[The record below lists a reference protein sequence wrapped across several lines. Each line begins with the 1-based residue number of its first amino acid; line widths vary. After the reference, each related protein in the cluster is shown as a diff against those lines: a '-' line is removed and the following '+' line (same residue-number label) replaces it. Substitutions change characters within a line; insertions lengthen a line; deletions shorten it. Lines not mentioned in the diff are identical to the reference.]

1 MGAILMSRK
10 ERERLGILGWKER
23 SGSSLKAA
31 AEAMGVSYR
40 QAKRIWRRYKA
51 HEGAG
56 LVHLGRGRKGNRG
69 YGLEV
74 KEQVLRA
81 YGERYRGF
89 GPTLASEKLLEEDG
103 ILVDHETLRRW
114 LMTGGMWERKR
125 KPRRHRQ
132 RRERRPCFGDLVQV
146 DGSHHEWFEGRG
158 PKSCLLSMVD
168 DSTGITMV
176 LMAEEET
183 TEAAMALLRE
193 WIVRYGIPRALY
205 TDRKNVYIV
214 DRARRPEEIKAGVE
228 PLSAFGKVCRKLG
241 IRIIAARSPQAKGR
255 VERKHGVYQDR
266 WVKELRLRGVDDL
279 ARANELL
286 GAFTGRLNE
295 KFAKNPAS
303 EEDHHRPL
311 DPDTCLDDI
320 FCWEETRV
328 LRNDWTVRY
337 ENRLYQVTRQ
347 SPLPPAKH
355 RIAILRRMDGSLWME
370 YRGQSI
376 QFREITEEVMEKP
389 VQDAA
394 QRTKEKWRPPH
405 DHPWRISFRKMA
417 KKKPSDDPA
426 AALSYG

>member
-1 MGAILMSRK
+1 MSGK
-10 ERERLGILGWKER
+10 ERDRLGVLGWKER
-23 SGSSLKAA
+23 SGASLKVA

-40 QAKRIWRRYKA
+40 QAKRIWKRYKV
-51 HEGAG
+51 HKGAG
-56 LVHLGRGRKGNRG
+56 LVHLGRGRKADRG
-69 YGLEV
+69 YGLEMRD
-74 KEQVLRA
+74 KVLRV

-103 ILVDHETLRRW
+103 IRLDHETLRRW
-114 LMTGGMWERKR
+114 LMAQGMWERKR

-158 PKSCLLSMVD
+158 PKGCLLSMVD
-168 DSTGITMV
+168 DATGITLA

-183 TEAAMALLRE
+183 TEAAMVLLRE
-193 WIVRYGIPRALY
+193 WIVTYGIPRALY

-214 DRARRPEEIKAGVE
+214 ERERRPEEIMAGRE

-266 WVKELRLRGVDDL
+266 WVKELGLKGVDDL
-279 ARANELL
+279 AGANGLL
-286 GAFTGRLNE
+286 GAFTEKLND
-295 KFAKNPAS
+295 KFARDPAS

-311 DPDTCLDDI
+311 DTDICLDDI

-328 LRNDWTVRY
+328 LRTDWTVRY
-337 ENRLYQVTRQ
+337 ENRIYQVIRQ
-347 SPLPPAKH
+347 SHLPPAKQ
-355 RIAILRRMDGSLWME
+355 RITILRRMDGSLWME

-376 QFREITEEVMEKP
+376 RFTEITEEATEKP
-389 VQDAA
+389 VQDDAPPS
-394 QRTKEKWRPPH
+394 KEKWRPPH
-405 DHPWRISFRKMA
+405 DHPWRKSFRDMFPP
-417 KKKPSDDPA
+417 KPADDPA